1 MDVKQT
7 CDVRMTTFL
16 RSIGLAA
23 LMSVCGVHHVSG
35 FTQTD
40 MNDEPGASR
49 SSQNVVGV
57 YVAGES
63 AALERV
69 GCASNLTISS
79 AYQPLVDAMLARS
92 ATFRRQCARIA
103 AAPLLS
109 VLIRSD
115 PPVGTRAKALTEIK
129 RLPGGRVEAVVQIGH
144 SSQVGELI
152 AHEIEHILEQ
162 LDGVDLR
169 AKSQLRGSGVRRVAG
184 SRSLRDDEGDRDR
197 TTRRA

>member
-1 MDVKQT
+1 
-7 CDVRMTTFL
+7 
-16 RSIGLAA
+16 
-23 LMSVCGVHHVSG
+23 MSVCGVHHVSG

-40 MNDEPGASR
+40 TNDEPAAAR

-57 YVAGES
+57 YVAGEN
-63 AALERV
+63 AALERTA
-69 GCASNLTISS
+69 CASNLTISS
-79 AYQPLVDAMLARS
+79 TYQPLVDAMLARS

-109 VLIRSD
+109 VIIRSD

-129 RLPGGRVEAVVQIGH
+129 RLPGGRVEAVVQIAH

-169 AKSQLRGSGVRRVAG
+169 AKSQLRGSGVRRIAD
-184 SRSLRDDEGDRDR
+184 LEAYE
-197 TTRRA
+197 TTRAIVTGQRVAREAFERR